1 MKKVIFSAFLMMMGL
16 FFISCSGTKDFKTVL
31 ENAQKDGANWSVEE
45 WKDAY
50 RVSMQATKPML
61 EELSKIK
68 ENAQNLSEEDK
79 VKMLGELAEKM
90 KKYEELSNQLEAFNK
105 AAHATENGKKV
116 SEDLEFQKELA
127 KELGMDKLVED
138 M

>member
-16 FFISCSGTKDFKTVL
+16 FFVSCSGTKDFKTVL

-50 RVSMQATKPML
+50 RVSMQ
-61 EELSKIK
+61 
-68 ENAQNLSEEDK
+68 EDQM
-79 VKMLGELAEKM
+79 KMLGELAEKM